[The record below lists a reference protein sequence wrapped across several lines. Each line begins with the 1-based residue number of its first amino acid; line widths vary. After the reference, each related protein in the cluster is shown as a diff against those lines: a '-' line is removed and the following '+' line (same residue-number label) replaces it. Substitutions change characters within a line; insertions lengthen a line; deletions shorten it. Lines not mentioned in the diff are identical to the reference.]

1 MSKHKNQNTAADQ
14 PKTEAINTPEN
25 ELLAPEAIDN
35 TATAEIEAEQPAP
48 APVEPTLEEQLADY
62 KDRYLRLTAEFDNF
76 RKRTRKEREDLIKTA
91 GESVIVNVLPVVDDF
106 ERAIKSMEDASD
118 IQALKDGIVLIVS
131 KFNEFL
137 RRQGVVEIEAVGQP
151 LNTDLHE
158 AITQIPAPTKA
169 LKGKV
174 VDVIQKG
181 YRLNEKVIRYSKVV
195 VGE

>member
-25 ELLAPEAIDN
+25 ELSAPEAIDN

-131 KFNEFL
+131 KFNEYKML
-137 RRQGVVEIEAVGQP
+137 E
-151 LNTDLHE
+151 
-158 AITQIPAPTKA
+158 
-169 LKGKV
+169 
-174 VDVIQKG
+174 
-181 YRLNEKVIRYSKVV
+181 YY
-195 VGE
+195 

>member
-1 MSKHKNQNTAADQ
+1 MTKHKKQAAA
-14 PKTEAINTPEN
+14 EETPEQAAASSVEN
-25 ELLAPEAIDN
+25 GQ
-35 TATAEIEAEQPAP
+35 TATETTDNSAKAEAETAQAAP
-48 APVEPTLEEQLADY
+48 AEPTVEEQLADF

-91 GESVIVNVLPVVDDF
+91 GESVIVNMLPVVDDF
-106 ERAIKSMEDASD
+106 DRALKSMENATD
-118 IQALKDGIVLIVS
+118 IQAVKDGVMLIAT

-137 RRQGVVEIEAVGQP
+137 KRQGVAEIDAVGQP
-151 LNTDLHE
+151 LNTDFHE
-158 AITQIPAPTKA
+158 AITQIPSPSDE

-181 YRLNEKVIRYSKVV
+181 YCLNEKVIRYSKVV